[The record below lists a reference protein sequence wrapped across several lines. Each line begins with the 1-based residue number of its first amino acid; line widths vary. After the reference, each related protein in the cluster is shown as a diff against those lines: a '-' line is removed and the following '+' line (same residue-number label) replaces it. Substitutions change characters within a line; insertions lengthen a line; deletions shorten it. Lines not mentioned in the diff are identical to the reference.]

1 MKKYDL
7 LGMRLTQFVVPTM
20 KDHPY
25 RMKNIPKRSWMMVGT
40 HDNQPIKR
48 WANSL
53 VNTHEAYLHAKN
65 LVEDLY
71 SYVDNKDDV
80 IVRLTQD
87 ADFLAEA
94 KMIELFASESENI
107 QIFFTDYFNINET
120 YNTPGTSGDKNWS
133 LRLTDDFANLTPIN
147 LPLIL
152 KKAILARGEEFAHKN
167 HKLVEKL
174 EEFETL

>member
-1 MKKYDL
+1 MEFQWITEK
-7 LGMRLTQFVVPTM
+7 V
-20 KDHPY
+20 
-25 RMKNIPKRSWMMVGT
+25 NITCKHIICTDP
-40 HDNQPIKR
+40 
-48 WANSL
+48 
-53 VNTHEAYLHAKN
+53 
-65 LVEDLY
+65 DLY

-147 LPLIL
+147 LPKKK

-167 HKLVEKL
+167 HKLIEKL
-174 EEFETL
+174 EEL